1 MRHIFLFVT
10 DTLFYQIQYVSIEK
24 PNDNT
29 SRAACNIV
37 KKTVTMPQKKLLCER
52 SINIKGT
59 SVHEHIKTKGRSRK
73 RTKFDS
79 IVGSAVHE
87 HIKTQDMAKK
97 VTTRECIVGS
107 ALHEL
112 KKKVER
118 ESKEG
123 VAMKKVQINN
133 LTAGMLTSNFKD
145 NVKSFIAKDEG
156 YNFMNTIKGTPA
168 YWNRFLFEVLGMV
181 KQLGLPTFF
190 MTLSCA
196 DLRWDELVSIISK
209 LNCIKEVDIEKLSY
223 FERCQILNMNPV
235 VVAKHFQ
242 YRVEVFFKEIIV
254 DGPLG
259 KVKCY
264 AIRVEFQFRGSPHIH
279 SFLWVVN
286 APILTKETKQEY
298 IQFIDQIV
306 KANIPGP
313 EENHKLHKLVKTY

>member
-1 MRHIFLFVT
+1 
-10 DTLFYQIQYVSIEK
+10 
-24 PNDNT
+24 
-29 SRAACNIV
+29 
-37 KKTVTMPQKKLLCER
+37 
-52 SINIKGT
+52 
-59 SVHEHIKTKGRSRK
+59 
-73 RTKFDS
+73 
-79 IVGSAVHE
+79 
-87 HIKTQDMAKK
+87 
-97 VTTRECIVGS
+97 
-107 ALHEL
+107 
-112 KKKVER
+112 
-118 ESKEG
+118 
-123 VAMKKVQINN
+123 
-133 LTAGMLTSNFKD
+133 
-145 NVKSFIAKDEG
+145 
-156 YNFMNTIKGTPA
+156 
-168 YWNRFLFEVLGMV
+168 
-181 KQLGLPTFF
+181 
-190 MTLSCA
+190 MTLSCE

-306 KANIPGP
+306 KANIPDP
-313 EENHKLHKLVKTY
+313 EENHKLHKLVKTYQLHTHSKSCRKYKNVDCRYSFGKFFTDHTIVAEPLSEELPGDEKAPKLEWRKNLLEKVKTFIDSDLNPKKVNFLDESKETFCVLPDILYLV